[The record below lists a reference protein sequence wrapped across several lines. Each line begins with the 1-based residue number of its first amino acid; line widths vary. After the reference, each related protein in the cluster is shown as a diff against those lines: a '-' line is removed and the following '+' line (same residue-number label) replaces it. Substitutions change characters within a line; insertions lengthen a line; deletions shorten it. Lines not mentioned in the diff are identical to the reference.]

1 MPLASGLATASRD
14 QTLRFSFAAASLWR
28 ALRFSFAA
36 VLRRQLAEVRGIRL
50 RLFSWP
56 ALAAVFLLAAGCATT
71 PKAPGTAI
79 PADLK
84 DLDRWQAR
92 GRLGVSGPD
101 NGGSGSFE
109 WRQRGDV
116 SNVDIRGPVGIG
128 GVHLELSGT
137 GGNPNLILETSDGLK
152 LESDAA
158 WDELQNRLGTS
169 VPAGNL
175 RYWMLGL
182 AAPGEHRWRDENE
195 NGVTTLEQGGWRIDY
210 QRYSTE
216 PGARVPMRITAT
228 SGDARVRIVVDRWQ
242 LGQ

>member
-1 MPLASGLATASRD
+1 MRPR
-14 QTLRFSFAAASLWR
+14 
-28 ALRFSFAA
+28 
-36 VLRRQLAEVRGIRL
+36 VV
-50 RLFSWP
+50 SWP
-56 ALAAVFLLAAGCATT
+56 ALAAVFLLAAGCATA
-71 PKAPGTAI
+71 PKGPGPGTAI

-84 DLDRWQAR
+84 QLDRWQAR
-92 GRLGVSGPD
+92 GRLGVSGPE

-109 WRQRGDV
+109 WRQRGDI

-128 GVHLELSGT
+128 GVHLELRGT
-137 GGNPNLILETSDGLK
+137 GGTPDLTLETSDGLK
-152 LESDAA
+152 LQSDAA

-182 AAPGEHRWRDENE
+182 AAPGEHQWHDENE